1 VNVVAYLRREVENV
15 ETDFPIDKVR
25 EAISKTVML
34 LEWTVE
40 ESDET
45 AHKMKIKTKANFM
58 AYASLVVVELTS
70 VKEGTTRIRVAAET
84 PVTTL
89 TGIVD
94 FGRTRERIDT
104 FLMTMMAQ
112 LAPEKPAEP
121 EVVDEPKQ
129 TPETKKPKKK

>member
-1 VNVVAYLRREVENV
+1 LAYLRREVENV
-15 ETDFPIDKVR
+15 ETDFSMDKVL
-25 EAISKTVML
+25 EAISKTVTL
-34 LEWTVE
+34 LEWTME
-40 ESDET
+40 ESDEA
-45 AHKMKIKTKANFM
+45 AHKMKIRTKANFM

-121 EVVDEPKQ
+121 EEMEAPKQ
-129 TPETKKPKKK
+129 TESKKPKKK

>member
-1 VNVVAYLRREVENV
+1 MG
-15 ETDFPIDKVR
+15 KVR
-25 EAISKTVML
+25 EAISKTVAL

-40 ESDET
+40 ESDEA

-104 FLMTMMAQ
+104 FLMTMMSQ
-112 LAPEKPAEP
+112 LAPEKPSEP
-121 EVVDEPKQ
+121 EEVEEPKQ
-129 TPETKKPKKK
+129 PAENKKPKKK

>member
-1 VNVVAYLRREVENV
+1 VNDLAYLRREVENV
-15 ETDFPIDKVR
+15 EMDFPQDKVW
-25 EAISKTVML
+25 EAIAKAIKE

-40 ESDET
+40 ERDEAT
-45 AHKMKIKTKANFM
+45 HKLKIKTKSNFM
-58 AYASLVVVELTS
+58 AYASQVTVDVSSMKENVS
-70 VKEGTTRIRVAAET
+70 RVKVTAET

-112 LAPEKPAEP
+112 LSGKAEESQEP
-121 EVVDEPKQ
+121 EQ
-129 TPETKKPKKK
+129 

>member
-1 VNVVAYLRREVENV
+1 VAYLRREVENV
-15 ETDFPIDKVR
+15 ETDFTMDKVWD
-25 EAISKTVML
+25 AISKTATV

-40 ESDET
+40 ESDEA
-45 AHKMKIKTKANFM
+45 AHKMKIRTKANFM

-70 VKEGTTRIRVAAET
+70 VKEGTTRIRAAAET

-104 FLMTMMAQ
+104 FLMTMMEQ
-112 LAPEKPAEP
+112 LAPPEPAEP
-121 EVVDEPKQ
+121 QQTEEPKQ
-129 TPETKKPKKK
+129 TTKTKKPKKK